1 MAKSKTDIYLNEKVK
16 ELLEMAQ
23 AFEKRVISDR
33 ESFFTSQVAVQ
44 TLKKNN
50 PEAAYTEVQ
59 EDLVTMQKSHY
70 NSFLLEQNLQHVL
83 NTLIEMNTM
92 SIVLGVELELT
103 EDEKS
108 ALDVIGKS
116 STNLFTLDKNKEV
129 IYADNELRPMIEKT
143 INEKQND
150 PETLKKMFAGIPASQ
165 G

>member
-1 MAKSKTDIYLNEKVK
+1 
-16 ELLEMAQ
+16 
-23 AFEKRVISDR
+23 
-33 ESFFTSQVAVQ
+33 
-44 TLKKNN
+44 
-50 PEAAYTEVQ
+50 
-59 EDLVTMQKSHY
+59 
-70 NSFLLEQNLQHVL
+70 
-83 NTLIEMNTM
+83 MNTM